1 MRCENH
7 RPRNREGVLNPPG
20 FLLAF
25 YLYECYAVNIGKI
38 RKYFQKIEYSVL
50 NRGAGGRAA
59 PLRAYTEVVQMS
71 TYEKIM
77 LAIAV
82 AGLIL
87 DILK

>member
-50 NRGAGGRAA
+50 GRAA

-77 LAIAV
+77 LAIAI